1 MSTLG
6 PWDGTSVPPTGIGRT
21 ANPNATPAGQEPPPE
36 PAAEAPP
43 EETQESEAYDPSDY
57 TVAEVQAYLAEHP
70 DETDAV
76 LDLERAGKAR
86 VTLLDKEN

>member
-1 MSTLG
+1 MG
-6 PWDGTSVPPTGIGRT
+6 GT

-36 PAAEAPP
+36 STVVAENETAEGQTPPA
-43 EETQESEAYDPSDY
+43 EETQAESEAYDPSDH